1 MLDDPDLHRS
11 GAITDLQTPDG
22 GTVRG
27 MGLLIGFSECHAQF
41 DVPAQALGQTNA
53 SVYADILGLS
63 DAEIRRLEEKG
74 VI

>member
-1 MLDDPDLHRS
+1 
-11 GAITDLQTPDG
+11 
-22 GTVRG
+22 
-27 MGLLIGFSECHAQF
+27 
-41 DVPAQALGQTNA
+41 PAQALGQANA

>member
-1 MLDDPDLHRS
+1 
-11 GAITDLQTPDG
+11 
-22 GTVRG
+22 
-27 MGLLIGFSECHAQF
+27 ECHAQF
-41 DVPAQALGQTNA
+41 DVPAQALGQANA

>member
-1 MLDDPDLHRS
+1 M
-11 GAITDLQTPDG
+11 
-22 GTVRG
+22 RG